1 MKPMI
6 FFVLILVARLFFNQT
21 IRINNLKFISFFF
34 SLANVLLQ
42 SPAST
47 PLTESKVNFPS
58 DSSLPGLMNHMT
70 SRNINTLISCL
81 DLSYQASIL
90 FDSRPGLKF
99 LVQRVAGLERAANL
113 YRQAGAA
120 WVIKVVVL
128 FELCLS
134 HGQKNKL
141 DPEQIKELLENV
153 NAECNDDFRLFFHK
167 LQENFNELCET
178 YIDVILDKDG
188 AHTSLDKVPDQP
200 IFFLIACQ
208 DDQLPEIKK
217 PVKEE
222 EKEEVEENPP
232 KSGENSP
239 SKTPPPPG
247 KPFVFSDFAKDLSD
261 TSCESDFEI
270 DESPNRPE
278 NFDNEEAVKNEKT
291 EEEIKE
297 NHDEITP
304 EKDEKFPDK
313 NVLSDV
319 LNEYKRS
326 KKKHSVAHRR
336 NPFNPAVAPP
346 PAIPPEIEM
355 QRRKS
360 FLKVRFF
367 KFFLLQR
374 RFFNLK
380 SRSETKNCSISKRR
394 LRPAIIHVTPTV
406 QNIKKIRYIIN

>member
-1 MKPMI
+1 
-6 FFVLILVARLFFNQT
+6 
-21 IRINNLKFISFFF
+21 
-34 SLANVLLQ
+34 
-42 SPAST
+42 
-47 PLTESKVNFPS
+47 
-58 DSSLPGLMNHMT
+58 MT
-70 SRNINTLISCL
+70 SRDINTLISCL
-81 DLSYQASIL
+81 DISYQASIL

-134 HGQKNKL
+134 HAQKNKL

-153 NAECNDDFRLFFHK
+153 NAECNNDFRLFFNK

-217 PVKEE
+217 SFKEE
-222 EKEEVEENPP
+222 EIIKEEVEENPP
-232 KSGENSP
+232 KSGENSL
-239 SKTPPPPG
+239 SKTPPPPE
-247 KPFVFSDFAKDLSD
+247 KPFVLSDFAKDLSD

-270 DESPNRPE
+270 DEGPNPSE
-278 NFDNEEAVKNEKT
+278 NCDNEEAVTDDKPEKDVR
-291 EEEIKE
+291 ENNKE
-297 NHDEITP
+297 GAP
-304 EKDEKFPDK
+304 EKDEKYLDK

-326 KKKHSVAHRR
+326 KKKHSATHRR

-360 FLKVRFF
+360 FLKVRL
-367 KFFLLQR
+367 KFF
-374 RFFNLK
+374 N
-380 SRSETKNCSISKRR
+380 
-394 LRPAIIHVTPTV
+394 V
-406 QNIKKIRYIIN
+406 KKIFFLAENQGQKQEVVLLAIGGYDL